1 MHVLFN
7 HNLSCNNPNILF
19 FYHPPTPTLSPP
31 PTTAS
36 PPLTTA
42 IAAAAIIKCQEFFKE
57 NSTIASQ
64 LSNAFPQF
72 SPFLLKKQ
80 RKKKQRQKTSK
91 LSTLFSTFPVLIPPP
106 LLNLSRIPPSQLPK
120 KKITIMTLSVLWKIP
135 IIPIQIQFQISQMSS
150 LRSDSSS
157 LPLETPTP

>member
-7 HNLSCNNPNILF
+7 HNLSCNNPNIF
-19 FYHPPTPTLSPP
+19 FFFHSPTPTLSPP
-31 PTTAS
+31 PATAS

-57 NSTIASQ
+57 NFTIASQ

-80 RKKKQRQKTSK
+80 RKKKQSQKT
-91 LSTLFSTFPVLIPPP
+91 
-106 LLNLSRIPPSQLPK
+106 
-120 KKITIMTLSVLWKIP
+120 
-135 IIPIQIQFQISQMSS
+135 
-150 LRSDSSS
+150 
-157 LPLETPTP
+157 